1 MPRYLSFLKEVK
13 LPTIL
18 HAIFG
23 YFFLLLVVRVLSRRP
38 GGQLTLFEFV
48 IVFLVGGVI
57 ILSTVGKDRSIANCA
72 TAILTVGLMH
82 YSVSAIKGKFPSFGA
97 VVDGTPLVLLKNGE
111 WQLEVMKGMRLDP
124 EDVMAAARTK
134 GVSSIH
140 DVAYAILER
149 NGAISIIKN
158 AK

>member
-1 MPRYLSFLKEVK
+1 MPKFLSFPEETK

-48 IVFLVGGVI
+48 IVFLIGGVV
-57 ILSTVGKDRSIANCA
+57 ILSTVGKDRSVTNCA

-82 YSVSAIKGKFPSFGA
+82 YTVSAIKGKFPSFGA
-97 VVDGTPLVLLKNGE
+97 IVDGTPLTLLKNGE
-111 WQLEVMKGMRLDP
+111 WQVEVMKGMRIDP

-140 DVAYAILER
+140 NVAYAILER
-149 NGAISIIKN
+149 NGAISIIKSEN
-158 AK
+158 